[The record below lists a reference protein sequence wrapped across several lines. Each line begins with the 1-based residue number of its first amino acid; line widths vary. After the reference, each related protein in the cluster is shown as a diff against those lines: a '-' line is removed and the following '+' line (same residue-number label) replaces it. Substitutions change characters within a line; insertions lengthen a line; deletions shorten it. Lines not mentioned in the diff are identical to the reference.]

1 MIALRTSSIC
11 NTFAQRSPSSSRARQ
26 RETSERTTTH
36 TEERQHHPRCE
47 VFRSRVRN
55 VKDCARAR
63 GARCRFVRRA
73 VPWDDFHS
81 YGCRAHGA
89 RDGRDGRDGR
99 DISTRASV
107 VGGSGRNNARGVRGR
122 ARRSRDETARADAA
136 SVRER
141 DVGRR

>member
-1 MIALRTSSIC
+1 MRAPTALDAILYDARCHGAIFTVMGVVRTK
-11 NTFAQRSPSSSRARQ
+11 RAR
-26 RETSERTTTH
+26 
-36 TEERQHHPRCE
+36 
-47 VFRSRVRN
+47 
-55 VKDCARAR
+55 A
-63 GARCRFVRRA
+63 
-73 VPWDDFHS
+73 
-81 YGCRAHGA
+81 
-89 RDGRDGRDGR
+89 RDGR